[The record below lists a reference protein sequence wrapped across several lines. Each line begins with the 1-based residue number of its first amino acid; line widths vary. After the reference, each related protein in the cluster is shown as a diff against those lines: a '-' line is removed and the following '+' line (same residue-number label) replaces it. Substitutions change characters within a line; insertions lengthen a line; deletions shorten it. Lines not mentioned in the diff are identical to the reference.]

1 MGTIQVLF
9 AAAFFLFCSSYVLR
23 REHVQVLD
31 EDILTPPQRALHNR
45 QVDEPVINVVMA
57 MYGTESGMVSEMEV
71 FLKSLLLNS
80 PRSSDAK
87 VNVYIL
93 TNQEA
98 FAAIGPSIF
107 HRMGIPYSRNSTNS
121 TLSQTTTAALRWW
134 LPFEIFV
141 INVQRFSR
149 GWMTEIDGLR
159 LSRNETKWLHVY
171 DVHTEGTFYRWF
183 ANRVLPSDVYY
194 FLYTDSDVVLLTDIS
209 ALWELTKSSSPNVL
223 FQWNIPRN
231 AGFMLVKNTAELWDL
246 VTKVDLLQLNSSR
259 YDDQDL
265 FVLIHQNHPNRVN
278 VLPNDWNYALEW
290 GYYIRKNLQESR
302 PQLGMGH
309 FNGNG
314 GEPGAWWDLPDNV
327 AWMRQHRERDPMF
340 SAFLYYVDLPWSQVQ
355 YMAMSKLRYSHHPGY
370 LVTATFIEDP
380 TKWSLSKAFRREL

>member
-1 MGTIQVLF
+1 
-9 AAAFFLFCSSYVLR
+9 
-23 REHVQVLD
+23 
-31 EDILTPPQRALHNR
+31 
-45 QVDEPVINVVMA
+45 
-57 MYGTESGMVSEMEV
+57 
-71 FLKSLLLNS
+71 
-80 PRSSDAK
+80 
-87 VNVYIL
+87 
-93 TNQEA
+93 
-98 FAAIGPSIF
+98 
-107 HRMGIPYSRNSTNS
+107 
-121 TLSQTTTAALRWW
+121 
-134 LPFEIFV
+134 
-141 INVQRFSR
+141 
-149 GWMTEIDGLR
+149 
-159 LSRNETKWLHVY
+159 
-171 DVHTEGTFYRWF
+171 
-183 ANRVLPSDVYY
+183 
-194 FLYTDSDVVLLTDIS
+194 
-209 ALWELTKSSSPNVL
+209 
-223 FQWNIPRN
+223 
-231 AGFMLVKNTAELWDL
+231 